1 MTQSY
6 EMNRVLV
13 KRDYFMN
20 INSSEDGTVNTDEA
34 LSAIPTQLNKCA
46 NEVN

>member
-34 LSAIPTQLNKCA
+34 LSAIPT
-46 NEVN
+46 

>member
-34 LSAIPTQLNKCA
+34 LSVITTQLNKCA